1 MTGSSSQQRWN
12 AMRTD
17 PAACFDNKIYIIEGI
32 QQILVSFFR
41 VLMKNFKIFLLDS
54 YVKTLEKKGLRIH

>member
-1 MTGSSSQQRWN
+1 
-12 AMRTD
+12 MRTD

-54 YVKTLEKKGLRIH
+54 YVKTQQKKGLRIH